1 MKAIVWDCDGQL
13 KLDENYPYPV
23 CLDDWV
29 VIKVVS
35 AGVCSTDLAIING
48 EFGPPPLIPGH
59 EIAGIIDKVGSKVKS
74 AKPGDRVVVETAVAC
89 GHCRECESGNKHLCA
104 QSSEIGFP
112 PHNGGYAEYVAVPEN
127 CLKFIPDNV
136 SFDEAGVIEAALC
149 PFGII
154 YRYGMKPG
162 STVLIQGNGIAGLSF
177 LQTAK
182 CFSAS
187 KIIMSVLRDSAI
199 DIAKHFGAD
208 VVINVQK
215 EDLTERIMQ
224 ETDGRGVDVSIDS
237 TGAASAIE
245 NAVKVTRSGGQ
256 VILYGIPN
264 DKAQM
269 PQFPVREIVLRQ
281 LSVVGGNCNQLAWEP
296 LLSLVANGQ
305 FNVRDMIT
313 NIFSLE
319 EVHSALELAK
329 NRPDGFI
336 KSVIH
341 I

>member
-35 AGVCSTDLAIING
+35 AGVCSTDLAVING

-74 AKPGDRVVVETAVAC
+74 AKLGDRVVVETAVAC
-89 GHCRECESGNKHLCA
+89 GHCRECESGNKHLCS
-104 QSSEIGFP
+104 QCREIGFP

-136 SFDEAGVIEAALC
+136 SFDEAGIIEAALC

-154 YRYGMKPG
+154 YRYGMKPS
-162 STVLIQGNGIAGLSF
+162 STVLIQGNGVAGLSF

-187 KIIMSVLRDSAI
+187 KIIVSVLRDSAI
-199 DIAKHFGAD
+199 DIAKRFGAD
-208 VVINVQK
+208 VVINVNN
-215 EDLTERIMQ
+215 EDLMERVMQ
-224 ETDGRGVDVSIDS
+224 ETDGYGVDVSIDS
-237 TGAASAIE
+237 TGSASAIA

-256 VILYGIPN
+256 VILYGIPSEN
-264 DKAQM
+264 AQM
-269 PQFPVREIVLRQ
+269 PLFPVREIVLRQ

-313 NIFSLE
+313 SVFSLE
-319 EVHSALELAK
+319 EVNSALELAK